1 MNPSTEQANPNSRR
15 IDKLPTLDMLALIN
29 QEDAQ
34 VALAVEKA
42 LPQIARAVDS
52 IAAAL
57 QNEGRLF
64 YVGAGTSGR
73 LGVLDAVE
81 CAPTFSAP
89 PEQVQGI
96 IAGGRAALTQAVEGA
111 EDHPMRGKRDL
122 MAHNATPRDV
132 VCGIAASGRTPYVI
146 GALEYAKSIRA
157 KTIAISCDI
166 SAPILDI
173 AELGIGVDVGP
184 EVIAGSTRMKAG
196 TAQKMILNMLS
207 AAAMIK
213 LGKVY
218 GNLMVDLKVTNQKL
232 ADRACRLVMQLTGLD
247 ESAAKHLLSQAS
259 REVKTAVVMHRRQ
272 VNAAEARRLLQKAN
286 GFLGVVIAED

>member
-122 MAHNATPRDV
+122 MAHGVTPRDV

-146 GALEYAKSIRA
+146 GALEYAKSINA
-157 KTIAISCDI
+157 KTIAVSCDI

-207 AAAMIK
+207 AATMIK

-247 ESAAKHLLSQAS
+247 ESAARHLLSQAS

-286 GFLGVVIAED
+286 GFLGAVIAED

>member
-1 MNPSTEQANPNSRR
+1 MNPSTEQANPNSRH
-15 IDKLPTLDMLALIN
+15 IDKLSTIDMLALIN
-29 QEDAQ
+29 REDAQ
-34 VALAVEKA
+34 VAVAIEKSI
-42 LPQIARAVDS
+42 PQIADAVDM

-57 QNEGRLF
+57 QNGGRLF

-81 CAPTFSAP
+81 CVPTFSAP
-89 PEQVQGI
+89 LELVQGI

-111 EDHPMRGKRDL
+111 EDHRDQAKRDL
-122 MAHNATPRDV
+122 VARDVRRRDV

-146 GALEYAKSIRA
+146 GALEYAKSIKA
-157 KTIAISCDI
+157 KTIAISC
-166 SAPILDI
+166 SPGAPILDMAQI
-173 AELGIGVDVGP
+173 GIGVDVGP

-207 AAAMIK
+207 TASMIK

-232 ADRACRLVMQLTGLD
+232 ADRAGRLVMQLTGLD
-247 ESAAKHLLSQAS
+247 ERAAKRLLSQANS
-259 REVKTAVVMHRRQ
+259 EVKTAVVMQRRQ
-272 VNAAEARRLLQKAN
+272 VDEAEARRLLQEAN
-286 GFLGVVIAED
+286 GFLGAVI